1 MENSNYKN
9 ENTERN
15 QLKEPIFKRKE
26 QSFRIRKRFYRIG
39 RQEIKRDRI
48 KIKREIEELYF
59 KPIIVSVDDVNKF
72 EEKEMKNIGPIKNT
86 WLIHCISKVTRKI
99 TGGFK
104 DEVVS
109 FFKTNIPKQTMYRR
123 GKKLSKPKA
132 QNKIKKKE

>member
-1 MENSNYKN
+1 MEDRK
-9 ENTERN
+9 
-15 QLKEPIFKRKE
+15 LK
-26 QSFRIRKRFYRIG
+26 
-39 RQEIKRDRI
+39 
-48 KIKREIEELYF
+48 EIEELYF
-59 KPIIVSVDDVNKF
+59 KPTIVSVDDVNKF
-72 EEKEMKNIGPIKNT
+72 EEKEMKNIGPTKNT

-109 FFKTNIPKQTMYRR
+109 FFKTNIPKQNMYRR